1 MAGSRCYEDL
11 LEFCEGRLFDG
22 VKNPR
27 MRDKPDGFDSFDS
40 DGNGKEDDDEADG
53 LLDVLLAGVG
63 HARTG
68 AEQRWFGNGGGVSF
82 SGSLRSE
89 PR

>member
-11 LEFCEGRLFDG
+11 LEFCEGRLCDG

-27 MRDKPDGFDSFDS
+27 MRDKPDGFDSFDAGG
-40 DGNGKEDDDEADG
+40 DGKEDDSDG

-68 AEQRWFGNGGGVSF
+68 VEHRWFGNGGGVPVSV
-82 SGSLRSE
+82 SLRNE
-89 PR
+89 PP